1 LSYSTQM
8 KNQSRILIYRL
19 GSLGDTIVALPCF
32 HLIAKIYPDAQRY
45 VLTNFPTQAKE
56 APIQSILGKSELAHG
71 YFSYP
76 LHTRKPKELMKLRS
90 EIVAWNPDI
99 LVYLTPA
106 RGIFAAFRDLL
117 FFKAC
122 GIHKI
127 IGVPLTKDLQKH
139 IYDSDNGIFE
149 PEASRLARCISS
161 LGDAELNDD
170 ASWDMLL
177 TPKEER
183 SADSAL
189 SGWSGREEFITCCA
203 GTKMPS
209 KDWGGENW
217 AKLLSCLSEKTIGT
231 GIAFIGS
238 PDESDRCDILQ
249 KQWKGPSINLCSRLT
264 PRESAVV
271 IKRSILFLGHD
282 SGPMHLASAVGTPT
296 VAIFSAR
303 NKPAVWFPYGYEK
316 RHRVIY
322 HKTECYGCNLVEC
335 TKNKKKCIDSISIDE
350 VLEAVEAVNSL
361 QIKF

>member
-1 LSYSTQM
+1 M
-8 KNQSRILIYRL
+8 IYRL
-19 GSLGDTIVALPCF
+19 GSLGDTVVALPCF
-32 HLIAKIYPDAQRY
+32 HLIAKTYPDAQRY

-56 APIQSILGKSELAHG
+56 APIQSILGDSGLAHG

-76 LHTRKPKELMKLRS
+76 LHTRNPKELMKLRS
-90 EIVAWNPDI
+90 EIAAWNPDV

-106 RGIFAAFRDLL
+106 RGILAAFRDLL

-122 GIHKI
+122 GIRKI
-127 IGVPLTKDLQKH
+127 IGVPLTKNLQKY
-139 IYDSDNGIFE
+139 IYDPDKDIFE

-161 LGDAELNDD
+161 LGDTELNDD

-177 TPKEER
+177 TLEEER
-183 SADSAL
+183 SANSILA
-189 SGWSGREEFITCCA
+189 GWSGREKFITCCA

-217 AKLLSCLSEKTIGT
+217 AKLLSCLSEKTINT
-231 GIAFIGS
+231 CIAFIGS
-238 PDESDRCDILQ
+238 SDESVRCDILQ
-249 KQWKGPSINLCSRLT
+249 KQWKGPTINLCGRLT

-271 IKRSILFLGHD
+271 IKKSSLFLGHD
-282 SGPMHLASAVGTPT
+282 SGPMHLASVVGTPS

-303 NKPAVWFPYGYEK
+303 NKSVVWFPYGYEK

-322 HKTECYGCNLVEC
+322 HKTKCYGCNLVVC
-335 TKNKKKCIDSISIDE
+335 TKNKKKRIASITVKE
-350 VLEAVEAVNSL
+350 VFEAVNSL